1 MLRIA
6 GLICLDLPLSC
17 GLTLTLVP
25 RYPDVQ
31 EGAEQFK
38 GVFARNLMHL
48 QARDGRQAYA
58 DFLRKNADS
67 LWETGRD
74 SSGRIGI
81 NWQGPL
87 REVDAVTQVSGLDCL
102 VAAAA
107 ATA

>member
-1 MLRIA
+1 M
-6 GLICLDLPLSC
+6 
-17 GLTLTLVP
+17 LTLCRS

-38 GVFARNLMHL
+38 RVFARNLMYLH
-48 QARDGRQAYA
+48 ARDGRQGYV

-67 LWETGRD
+67 LWERGRD
-74 SSGRIGI
+74 SGGRIGV

-87 REVDAVTQVSGLDCL
+87 REVDAVTQGSGLDCL

-107 ATA
+107 VTV